1 MTVLITFQ
9 DLVEP
14 SKQDVDSL
22 QRAMTVGWCVE
33 LVRRVGK
40 GRRRGALLAVGVPWV
55 RTGGMGLALVSWLFV
70 FLCLQ
75 CATAEFRQ

>member
-1 MTVLITFQ
+1 MTVLVTFQ

-14 SKQDVDSL
+14 SKQDADGL

-33 LVRRVGK
+33 LVRGVGEGQEK
-40 GRRRGALLAVGVPWV
+40 KRFTTCGGAWV
-55 RTGGMGLALVSWLFV
+55 RTGGMGLELVFRLFV

-75 CATAEFRQ
+75 CATAKCRQ